1 MANKE
6 LTKEYIATL
15 PDKEKQ
21 ALKAELLK
29 QGLDPVFVNYLIY
42 GLDFQDVVT
51 EDWKMKHESKW
62 NEELKCWRLVHPET
76 GDFIAEYYPFENK
89 LVVTKHRKSA
99 TIKLDE
105 YQVLTDESKQFS

>member
-51 EDWKMKHESKW
+51 ED
-62 NEELKCWRLVHPET
+62 
-76 GDFIAEYYPFENK
+76 
-89 LVVTKHRKSA
+89 
-99 TIKLDE
+99 
-105 YQVLTDESKQFS
+105 